1 MINDKLINPDSIVVV
16 GGSDD
21 LFKPGGKVLKN
32 IIDGKFSGNLYIV
45 NPKQEKVQG
54 IKSFRDINDIPQTD
68 LAIIAIQAKL
78 CLPAVEILLK
88 EKRTKAFIIISAGF
102 SEAGE
107 EGRKLEKEIVELV
120 DKAGACLIGPN
131 CIGVVT
137 QSYQGVFTSPVPKL
151 NSGGCDFVSGS
162 GATAVFIFESASPKG
177 LNFSSV
183 FSVGNSAQ
191 SGVEEVLEY
200 WDNTYDN
207 TVSTPIKLIYVESIQ
222 NPDKL
227 LHHAS
232 SLIRKGCRIAA
243 IKAGTTEAGSR
254 AASSHTGAMASSD
267 SAVEA
272 LFRKAG
278 IVRCSGREELTTV
291 ASVFFHKH
299 LKGRNIAII
308 THAGGPAVMLTD
320 ALSAGGM
327 NIPKITGSHH
337 DKLLAM
343 MNPGASADNPI
354 DLIATATNDQLD
366 KVIEYVDKKL
376 SLVDGMS
383 VIFGSNGLNDMT
395 EIYDLLHNKIR
406 DCNKPLY
413 PILPSVTS
421 SSRELGYFLDKGH
434 VNFPDEVVLGR
445 ALTKISNTPYPA
457 EEKIFLENIDVPL
470 VRQIID
476 NAPNG
481 YLEPAIIQQLLNAAH
496 IPVVKENVASSK
508 RELLSVSK
516 KTGYPLALKVVGPV
530 HKSDV
535 GGVTL
540 NIKSEK
546 HLEAEFSRMMRI
558 KGVKAV
564 LVQKMLSGIELFIG
578 AKYEPR
584 FGHIILCGLGGIF
597 VEVLGDVSSGLAPL
611 TFNEAESMIRS
622 LKSYKII
629 RGARGKPGINESKF
643 TEIIVRL
650 SSLLRYA
657 TEIKEMDLNPLLGSP
672 DEITVVDARIRIEK

>member
-1 MINDKLINPDSIVVV
+1 M
-16 GGSDD
+16 
-21 LFKPGGKVLKN
+21 
-32 IIDGKFSGNLYIV
+32 V
-45 NPKQEKVQG
+45 NPKQDIIQG
-54 IKSFRDINDIPQTD
+54 IKSYRDLSDIPKTD
-68 LAIIAIQAKL
+68 LAILAIQAKL
-78 CLPAVEILLK
+78 CLPAVEILIK
-88 EKRTKAFIIISAGF
+88 EKNTKAFIIISAGF

-107 EGRKLEKEIVELV
+107 EGRKLEKKIADLINS
-120 DKAGACLIGPN
+120 AGGCLIGPN
-131 CIGVVT
+131 CIGVIT
-137 QSYQGVFTSPVPKL
+137 RNYRGVFTIPVPKL
-151 NSGGCDFVSGS
+151 NARGCDFVSGS
-162 GATAVFIFESASPKG
+162 GATAVFIFESAMPKG
-177 LNFSSV
+177 LNFASV
-183 FSVGNSAQ
+183 YSVGNSAQ
-191 SGVEEVLEY
+191 TGVEEVLEY
-200 WDNTYDN
+200 WDNTFDP
-207 TVSTPIKLIYVESIQ
+207 TVSSPIKLIYVESIQ

-291 ASVFFHKH
+291 ACVFFHKH

-327 NIPKITGSHH
+327 NIPKITGEHH

-366 KVIEYVDKKL
+366 KVIEYVDKQL
-376 SLVDGMS
+376 PLIDGMS
-383 VIFGSNGLNDMT
+383 VIFGSNGMNDMT
-395 EIYDLLHNKIR
+395 EIYDLLHKKIQ

-421 SSRELGYFLDKGH
+421 SSKELGYFLNKGH

-476 NAPNG
+476 DAPNG
-481 YLEPAIIQQLLNAAH
+481 YLEPALIQQLLNAAH
-496 IPVVKENVASSK
+496 IPVVKETVVSSK
-508 RELLSVSK
+508 RKLYEVAG

-540 NIKSEK
+540 NIRSEK
-546 HLEAEFSRMMRI
+546 HLEAEFNRMMKI

-564 LVQKMLSGIELFIG
+564 LVQQMLSGTELFIG

-629 RGARGKPGINESKF
+629 QGTRGKPGINESKF
-643 TEIIVRL
+643 AEIIVRL
-650 SSLLRYA
+650 STLLRYA
-657 TEIKEMDLNPLLGSP
+657 TEIKEMDLNPLIATN
-672 DEITVVDARIRIEK
+672 DRIVVVDARIRIEKEKNI